1 MSKTPE
7 AIIAERGL
15 DGIEPIEVDESADE
29 LLEREDSESDLDGF
43 GSDADV
49 REAGIEMDN
58 ETMEDLAAQSGE
70 TSNETIDPDENTR
83 G

>member
-1 MSKTPE
+1 M
-7 AIIAERGL
+7 
-15 DGIEPIEVDESADE
+15 
-29 LLEREDSESDLDGF
+29 LDGF
-43 GSDADV
+43 GSDADI

-58 ETMEDLAAQSGE
+58 QSMEDLVEQSEE